1 MHCRHSPDTYR
12 YQRDMDQIHMYMQS
26 VDAKTGAHASFGRNP
41 VNIQVVLPSLVKNE
55 KKMDLIAA

>member
-1 MHCRHSPDTYR
+1 
-12 YQRDMDQIHMYMQS
+12 MYMQS